1 MSNPTFVKY
10 TASNVLLM
18 TAKNRSM
25 STRDPITVRATSRVL
40 AITLL
45 ALVSSAS
52 ALADAVDD
60 FVRAQ
65 MKSAHIPGVAI
76 AVIKDGR
83 PVKVRGYGFSNIEL
97 ETPVTPDSVFSIGS
111 LSKQIIAVATLK
123 LIEEGRLSL
132 DDRAVKVLENA
143 PAGWNGITVRHL
155 LTHTSGLVNESPGFN
170 RLRPQ
175 SDADVIKSAYDVPL
189 VFPTGEKYQYSN
201 LGYFVLAEIVAKV
214 SGQSWP
220 VFVQECIFSPLGMT
234 ASGIVDAALV
244 VPHRVNGYVYR
255 NGQYQNAPALLALR
269 PSGALRSSLNDMLK
283 WDAALT
289 NATILP
295 QQMLDAMWTP
305 AVLRDGSRYP
315 YGFGFQI
322 ESYGSHR
329 AISHGGSLN
338 GFRNAY
344 LRLPD
349 DKVSILVL
357 TNSDNASPNTIAA
370 HIAAEYVKD
379 LFPRREFARL
389 SAKELDQ
396 LTGSYRLEASRVV
409 VTRSGQGLVL
419 NAGIDVFL
427 LPSSPRVFFSPDDP
441 RVHFEFDR
449 DGGTVRM
456 TRYSNDEKTYVA
468 IKE

>member
-1 MSNPTFVKY
+1 MSI
-10 TASNVLLM
+10 
-18 TAKNRSM
+18 RS
-25 STRDPITVRATSRVL
+25 SITVRVL
-40 AITLL
+40 GITLL
-45 ALVSSAS
+45 VLASTAS

-65 MKSAHIPGVAI
+65 MKAAHIPGVAI
-76 AVIKDGR
+76 AVIKDGK
-83 PVKVRGYGFSNIEL
+83 PVKVRGYGFGNIEL
-97 ETPVTPDSVFSIGS
+97 ETPVTPGSVFFIGS

-123 LIEEGRLSL
+123 LIADGRLSL
-132 DDRAVKVLENA
+132 DDRAVTFLEGA

-155 LTHTSGLVNESPGFN
+155 LTHTSGLVNEGPGFN

-189 VFPTGEKYQYSN
+189 VFPPGEKYQYSN
-201 LGYFVLAEIVAKV
+201 LGYFVLAEIVAKE

-220 VFVQECIFSPLGMT
+220 VFVQERIFSPLGMN
-234 ASGIVDAALV
+234 ASGVVDTALV

-255 NGQYQNAPALLALR
+255 NGKYQNAPTLLALR
-269 PSGALRSSLNDMLK
+269 PSGAFRSSLNDMVK

-295 QQMLDAMWTP
+295 QQMLYAMWTP
-305 AVLRDGSRYP
+305 VVLRDGSRYP

-349 DKVSILVL
+349 DKLSVLVL
-357 TNSDNASPNTIAA
+357 TNSDNASPNTIAT

-379 LFPRREFARL
+379 LFPRRKFAPL

-396 LTGSYRLEASRVV
+396 LAGSYRLETGRVV

-441 RVHFEFDR
+441 RVQFEFDR
-449 DGGTVRM
+449 EGETVRM